1 MKKIIFIPIFIFV
14 AGILIWRLFSAM
26 DIPAATNFNDCV
38 AMGNPVTESY
48 PRQCRT
54 LEGEVFTENTPSP
67 TPSPAIIPADS
78 EFPAAGIC
86 AQGGTMGTISVQ
98 INQDIPMPRCQK
110 VSAGD
115 RLAIKNNT
123 GKSLSAWFGKNKEY
137 VFSISAQGEYALP
150 KPVEKFLAPGVHIL
164 YASPY
169 FGPEIWL
176 TTDSISDKGNGT
188 VKGKVGL
195 GPTCPVVT
203 DPPDPACA
211 DKPYKTTV
219 QVIEIGSPKSA
230 PVATAETNDQGMYT
244 ISLPAGEYGLQ
255 PIGGNPLPRCET
267 KNVAIKPN
275 TTQDVNLYCDT
286 GIR

>member
-1 MKKIIFIPIFIFV
+1 MKKIIFVPIFIIV
-14 AGILIWRLFSAM
+14 VGILVWRLFSAL

-54 LEGEVFTENTPSP
+54 LEGETFTENTPSP
-67 TPSPAIIPADS
+67 TATVVILSADS

-86 AQGGTMGTISVQ
+86 AESGASDTISVQ
-98 INQDIPMPRCQK
+98 INQDAPLPRCQK
-110 VSAGD
+110 VSTGKY
-115 RLAIKNNT
+115 LAIKNNT
-123 GKSLSAWFGKNKEY
+123 DKLLSAWFGKNKEFA
-137 VFSISAQGEYALP
+137 FSVPVQGEYVLP
-150 KPVEKFLAPGVHIL
+150 NPVDDFLAPGVHIL

-169 FGPEIWL
+169 SGSEIWL
-176 TTDSISDKGNGT
+176 ITDSISDKGNGT
-188 VKGKVGL
+188 VKGKVIL
-195 GPTCPVVT
+195 GPTCPIVT

-230 PVATAETNDQGMYT
+230 PVATVETNSLGIYT
-244 ISLPAGEYGLQ
+244 ISLPAGEYALQ

-267 KNVAIKPN
+267 KNVTVRSDTA
-275 TTQDVNLYCDT
+275 QSVNLSCDT